1 MRQELLKLLRT
12 NSLDGIALKSMHILT
27 AKDKISV
34 YCANGTRLVVWYLTK
49 VVDEFD
55 DPNIQV
61 DAVKAVE
68 GRVGSGNINALIP
81 VFTNPLNTKE
91 PTVYLA
97 TSSGLVY
104 LYLPTTK
111 NASVSKVPLLF
122 LSSLS
127 SSLYPSLLPPFPPF
141 LPLSSFLSLPPSLP
155 NMNMN
160 RMENG

>member
-91 PTVYLA
+91 PTVYLVLRGFVNTGIRA
-97 TSSGLVY
+97 LI
-104 LYLPTTK
+104 LP
-111 NASVSKVPLLF
+111 
-122 LSSLS
+122 
-127 SSLYPSLLPPFPPF
+127 
-141 LPLSSFLSLPPSLP
+141 
-155 NMNMN
+155 
-160 RMENG
+160 